1 MMSDNSLFNKH
12 KKKIIVGLLLLIVL
26 IIIIY
31 YLNIDWGHSVL
42 YDNYDYFYGS
52 KNKMV
57 GYEKIKDS
65 NKGIQYSYSLFIRTD
80 NIPAN
85 AHWEENANNLKVII
99 EHEGTPTILYSRKD
113 NSLIIQ
119 IYYKN
124 KNNVLTP
131 YEIIFED
138 LESQMWLHI
147 VIVVD
152 NQNVC
157 VYKNKVLEKCISLE
171 GVPWRSNK
179 MFYIGYPTDNFNGY
193 IGYIDYFNYPIKP
206 DKVYRYYKKHMSKLP
221 NKLMSYEEYEYL
233 KKMDEN
239 SNFNLFNKT

>member
-1 MMSDNSLFNKH
+1 MSSNLFNKH
-12 KKKIIVGLLLLIVL
+12 RNKIIISIFLVL
-26 IIIIY
+26 VICLVIY

-42 YDNYDYFYGS
+42 YDSYDYYYGN

-65 NKGIQYSYSLFIRTD
+65 TEGIQYSYSLFLRTD

-85 AHWEENANNLKVII
+85 AHWDENADNLKVII

-113 NSLIIQ
+113 NTLFIQ
-119 IYYKN
+119 INYKN

-131 YEIIFED
+131 YNIVFENV
-138 LESQMWLHI
+138 ESQMWLHF

-157 VYKNKVLEKCISLE
+157 VYKNKVLEKCVKLPGI
-171 GVPWRSNK
+171 PWRSNK
-179 MFYIGYPTDNFNGY
+179 MFYIGYPKDNFNGY
-193 IGYIDYFNYPIKP
+193 VGYIDYFNYPIKP
-206 DKVYRYYKKHMSKLP
+206 DKVYKYYKKHMSKLP
-221 NKLMSYEEYEYL
+221 NKLLSYEQYEYL
-233 KKMDEN
+233 KKDS
-239 SNFNLFNKT
+239 SNLNLFNKT